1 MKTKITF
8 IVLLFTAV
16 VVGQNQNEGEIVI
29 SKTHLISLLQ
39 KFKQQDDIKLDE
51 EEVTKELLFTNK
63 TVKSDSLTQ
72 RVRVLENQIAVLKA
86 KIDAGAKDTV
96 VVSSFKTIVIR
107 DTLYRAIVDSNGY
120 QKSTVVSEDN
130 KNYENQ
136 LNTLNRKYETLLRN
150 QEALLARQKQNTV
163 VVNPAVALNKET
175 KPAESITAVTTFD
188 PVSSLVVVKDSLPS
202 NSAELKIKPEVK
214 SVVVPDVV
222 KTKISEVHTQ
232 VFFDNNSV
240 QINSGDTVRLQ
251 QLVEVL
257 NENESLSVFL
267 EGYSS
272 KKGNSDYNNKLSLLR
287 NDSVK
292 QFLIERGVSVKRI
305 FSQHH
310 GVDSKSLNEA
320 AARRVDVSIDVKD

>member
-29 SKTHLISLLQ
+29 SKAHLISLLQ
-39 KFKQQDDIKLDE
+39 KFKQQDDIKLNK
-51 EEVTKELLFTNK
+51 EEVTKELMFTNK

-86 KIDAGAKDTV
+86 KIDAGGKDTV
-96 VVSSFKTIVIR
+96 VVSSSKTIVIR
-107 DTLYRAIVDSNGY
+107 DTLYRTVVDSNGY
-120 QKSTVVSEDN
+120 QKSTAVREDD

-150 QEALLARQKQNTV
+150 QEVLLARQKQNIV
-163 VVNPAVALNKET
+163 VVNPVVALNEET

-202 NSAELKIKPEVK
+202 NSTELKIKPEVK

-222 KTKISEVHTQ
+222 KTILSEVHTQ
-232 VFFDNNSV
+232 VFFDNNSA

-267 EGYSS
+267 EGYTS

>member
-120 QKSTVVSEDN
+120 QKSTVVREDN

-150 QEALLARQKQNTV
+150 QEVLLARQKQNTI
-163 VVNPAVALNKET
+163 VVNPAVAIDKET
-175 KPAESITAVTTFD
+175 KPAESITAVTTLD

-232 VFFDNNSV
+232 VFFDNNSA

>member
-16 VVGQNQNEGEIVI
+16 VVGQNQNDGEIVI

-39 KFKQQDDIKLDE
+39 KFKQQDYIKLDE

-120 QKSTVVSEDN
+120 QKSTVVREDN
-130 KNYENQ
+130 ENYENQ
-136 LNTLNRKYETLLRN
+136 LNTLNRKYDALLRN
-150 QEALLARQKQNTV
+150 QEALLARQKQNIV

-175 KPAESITAVTTFD
+175 KPAESITAVTTLD

-202 NSAELKIKPEVK
+202 NSTELKIKPEVK

-232 VFFDNNSV
+232 VFFDNNSA